1 MYARGNTVEAEAAPE
16 GRPAER
22 EGEFM
27 EERAQSLFSVE
38 DRVAPL
44 GIIALE
50 GAEELGEKIDA
61 HLVRWARTAGMDVD
75 SFRLKCSCPRF
86 GSGDAKGIIEET
98 VRGYDLYIVVDV
110 GNYSPTYPY
119 FGMENHM
126 SPDDHFQ
133 NLKRIIQAAS
143 GKAHRLNV
151 IMPVLYGG
159 RQHRRNYRESLDC
172 AFALQELQRM
182 GVENV
187 VTFDAHDPRV
197 QNAVPLMGF
206 DNLRPS
212 YQVLKKMLKSFPDM
226 VIDRDEFMVIS
237 PDEGALDRNMFYAS
251 VMGVEM
257 GMFYKRRDYS
267 RVVDGRN
274 PIVAHEYLGSDV
286 KGKDVFVADDI
297 ISSGESML
305 DIAYNVKKRGAKRFF
320 CFATFAIFA
329 KGLET
334 FDKAYQAGVLDG
346 VFGTNLTYRT
356 EELKNRPWFYEVD
369 VSKYISYY
377 VSALNH
383 DISTSQLI
391 DPHAKMVALLEK
403 RREEYKMSQH
413 EQLKFQ

>member
-1 MYARGNTVEAEAAPE
+1 
-16 GRPAER
+16 
-22 EGEFM
+22 M

-403 RREEYKMSQH
+403 RREEYKRSQH

>member
-305 DIAYNVKKRGAKRFF
+305 DIAYNVKKRGARRFF

-356 EELKNRPWFYEVD
+356 EELKNRRWFFEVD
-369 VSKYISYY
+369 FSKYISYY

-403 RREEYKMSQH
+403 RREEYKRSQH